1 MVESRAMT
9 ERPRPLLEKGEF
21 PRVALGFASFFLL
34 LCSYYILRPVR
45 DEMGV
50 QTGASRL
57 QWLFTGTFIAT
68 LAIVPVFGWVVKR
81 LPKRHVLPAVYS
93 FFILNLVI
101 FYALFLAGTT
111 VALAATFFI
120 WLSVFNLFVVSLFW
134 SNVSDVFS
142 TEQAKRVYGYIS
154 AGGSAGALTGPAIT
168 ATIAE
173 HVSTS
178 TLLALSA
185 TGLAAAAAC
194 MVAMRRL
201 RPEEVVVAPTE
212 ARPIGGSI
220 LAGIRLAWQVISL
233 RGIAVLIICYTAVST
248 VLYVEQADAVGRTF
262 SDSGER
268 TAFFATIDLT
278 INCVALAIQILL
290 TRRIVQN
297 FGLRITLSVVPLLV
311 TIGLVFAGQWRTAV
325 VLAIIQTVHRAGDF
339 SLMRPGREMI
349 YTTVDAESRYKAKN
363 FIDTTIYRAND
374 AFASWLVAAVRAAGM
389 SSIFIFGIPMA
400 ILWFAT
406 GYTVG
411 RRHDRN
417 EPA

>member
-1 MVESRAMT
+1 MT
-9 ERPRPLLEKGEF
+9 EIKRPLLEKGEF

-68 LAIVPVFGWVVKR
+68 LAIVPVFGWVVKL
-81 LPKRHVLPAVYS
+81 LPKRHVLPAVYG
-93 FFILNLVI
+93 FFILNLIV

-134 SNVSDVFS
+134 SNVSDVFA

-178 TLLALSA
+178 ALLALSA
-185 TGLAAAAAC
+185 TLLGCAAAC

-201 RPEEVVVAPTE
+201 RKDDVVAPTE

-233 RGIAVLIICYTAVST
+233 RGIAVLLICYTSVST
-248 VLYVEQADAVGRTF
+248 VLYVEQADVVGKTF

-290 TRRIVQN
+290 TRRIVQK
-297 FGLRITLSVVPLLV
+297 FGLRITLASVPLLV
-311 TIGLVFAGQWRTAV
+311 TAGLLFAGQWRTAV
-325 VLAIIQTVHRAGDF
+325 VLALVQIIHRAGDF

-374 AFASWLVAAVRAAGM
+374 AFASWLVAAIRAAGL

-400 ILWFAT
+400 LIWLAT
-406 GYTVG
+406 GYNVG
-411 RRHDRN
+411 RRHDRHQ
-417 EPA
+417 PA

>member
-1 MVESRAMT
+1 MKK
-9 ERPRPLLEKGEF
+9 PLLEKGEL

-81 LPKRHVLPAVYS
+81 VPKRHLLPAIYA
-93 FFILNLVI
+93 FFVLNLMV
-101 FYALFLAGTT
+101 FYGVFLAGTT
-111 VALAATFFI
+111 VAIAATFFI

-134 SNVSDVFS
+134 SNVSDIFS
-142 TEQAKRVYGYIS
+142 TEQASRVYGYIS

-168 ATIAE
+168 AMIARN
-173 HVSTS
+173 VTTS
-178 TLLALSA
+178 SLLALSA
-185 TGLAAAAAC
+185 TLLAGAAVC
-194 MVAMRRL
+194 MVALRRL
-201 RPEEVVVAPTE
+201 HTEVISVPAE

-233 RGIAVLIICYTAVST
+233 RGIALLLICYTAVST
-248 VLYVEQADAVGRTF
+248 VLYVEQADVVGKTF
-262 SDSGER
+262 ADSGER

-278 INCVALAIQILL
+278 INCLALAVQIVL
-290 TRRIVQN
+290 TRRVVQR
-297 FGLRITLSVVPLLV
+297 FGLRITLATVPLLV
-311 TIGLVFAGQWRTAV
+311 TIGLLFAGAWRTAV
-325 VLAIIQTVHRAGDF
+325 VLAIVQIVHRAGDF

-374 AFASWLVAAVRAAGM
+374 TFASWLVAAIRAAGL
-389 SSIFIFGIPMA
+389 SSILIFGVPA
-400 ILWFAT
+400 ALLWLVT
-406 GYTVG
+406 GYKVG
-411 RRHDRN
+411 RRHDRRQ
-417 EPA
+417 PA

>member
-1 MVESRAMT
+1 MT
-9 ERPRPLLEKGEF
+9 DIKRPLLEKGEL

-68 LAIVPVFGWVVKR
+68 LAIVPVFGWVVKQ
-81 LPKRHVLPAVYS
+81 LPKRHVLPAVYG
-93 FFILNLVI
+93 FFILNLIV

-185 TGLAAAAAC
+185 TLLGCAAAC

-201 RPEEVVVAPTE
+201 RKEEVVAPTE

-233 RGIAVLIICYTAVST
+233 RGIAVLLICYTSVST
-248 VLYVEQADAVGRTF
+248 VLYVEQADVVGKTF

-278 INCVALAIQILL
+278 INCVALAVQILL
-290 TRRIVQN
+290 TRRIVQK
-297 FGLRITLSVVPLLV
+297 FGLRITLALVPLLV
-311 TIGLVFAGQWRTAV
+311 TAGLLFAGQWKTAV
-325 VLAIIQTVHRAGDF
+325 VLAIVQIVHRAGDF

-363 FIDTTIYRAND
+363 FIDTTIYRASD
-374 AFASWLVAAVRAAGM
+374 AFESWLVAAIRAAGL

-400 ILWFAT
+400 VIWLAT
-406 GYTVG
+406 GYNVG
-411 RRHDRN
+411 RRHDRHQ
-417 EPA
+417 PA

>member
-1 MVESRAMT
+1 MT
-9 ERPRPLLEKGEF
+9 EIKKPLLEKGEF
-21 PRVALGFASFFLL
+21 PRVALGFAAFFLL

-68 LAIVPVFGWVVKR
+68 LAIVPIFGWVVKR
-81 LPKRHVLPAVYS
+81 LPRARVLPHVYG
-93 FFILNLVI
+93 FFVVNLLI
-101 FYALFLAGTT
+101 FYGVFLAGTT
-111 VALAATFFI
+111 VASAAAFFI

-142 TEQAKRVYGYIS
+142 TDQAKRVYGYIS

-185 TGLAAAAAC
+185 TLLAAAAVC

-201 RPEEVVVAPTE
+201 RPEEIVVAPTE

-220 LAGIRLAWQVISL
+220 LAGFRLAWQIVSL
-233 RGIAVLIICYTAVST
+233 RGIAALIICYTAVST

-278 INCVALAIQILL
+278 INCVALAIQIFL

-297 FGLRITLSVVPLLV
+297 YGLRITLAVVPLLV
-311 TIGLVFAGQWRTAV
+311 TAGLLFAGQWRTAV
-325 VLAIIQTVHRAGDF
+325 VLALVQIVHRAGDF
-339 SLMRPGREMI
+339 SLMRPG
-349 YTTVDAESRYKAKN
+349 
-363 FIDTTIYRAND
+363 
-374 AFASWLVAAVRAAGM
+374 
-389 SSIFIFGIPMA
+389 
-400 ILWFAT
+400 
-406 GYTVG
+406 
-411 RRHDRN
+411 
-417 EPA
+417 